1 MGGPSTALPMDPNDA
16 DTFSCDF
23 PFLDVVGWISHVG
36 GPITTHLLPG
46 CSYWSRVGT
55 RLQCDQSESS
65 LVFFKLESRG
75 RCLLSWV
82 AVLEGWGM
90 EAISWEKPVCSRRK
104 YCTHERGSSLTMGP
118 ARFQALVLV
127 SGGLLLPRC
136 PPLKTWIQ
144 CQVPSVLRAALIN
157 RPSESFPFPF
167 YFLFSKFM

>member
-1 MGGPSTALPMDPNDA
+1 MDIPRRWTNHHTPPAWLQLLVQGGHTTPM
-16 DTFSCDF
+16 
-23 PFLDVVGWISHVG
+23 W
-36 GPITTHLLPG
+36 PI
-46 CSYWSRVGT
+46 
-55 RLQCDQSESS
+55 ESS

-144 CQVPSVLRAALIN
+144 RQVPSVLRAALIN